1 MSSLF
6 HWTDAAAIEALL
18 LFIRHDGR
26 SCGRWISGRPDT
38 VAHHGRN
45 TIDTGK
51 KKHKSSKKKGKKRDQ
66 QQLQTTK
73 TIPKRYHANQVI
85 MGYRIKNRIISN
97 KKKHLF
103 QSYCQSFSALRNV
116 ALEYSETSLDLGDP
130 IPFNL
135 VFLPSFFFKS

>member
-51 KKHKSSKKKGKKRDQ
+51 KKHKSSKKKRKKKRPTAASD
-66 QQLQTTK
+66 
-73 TIPKRYHANQVI
+73 N
-85 MGYRIKNRIISN
+85 KNDT
-97 KKKHLF
+97 
-103 QSYCQSFSALRNV
+103 
-116 ALEYSETSLDLGDP
+116 ET
-130 IPFNL
+130 
-135 VFLPSFFFKS
+135 